1 MIDWLFFDIGSTLV
15 DESQSL
21 TDFVNRCVE
30 KLAQEGIIVSTADY
44 QSQLLRIAEQGGDP
58 IHEVWSCFAPN
69 HLKRPSWSHDKES
82 LYPEVRFVLKT
93 LRERYRLGIIANQ
106 GKDLLDRLE
115 RFGILDNF
123 EIIINST
130 DIGFSK
136 PDLRIFQ
143 VALEKANIEP
153 SKAVYVGDRVD
164 NDMVPAKKLGMRT
177 IRLRQG
183 LGQYGSEDATFPSDW
198 QVSNVQ
204 ELLQIL

>member
-1 MIDWLFFDIGSTLV
+1 MVDWLFFDIGSTLV
-15 DESQSL
+15 DERQAL
-21 TDFVNRCVE
+21 DDFVNRCVE
-30 KLAQEGIIVSTADY
+30 KLAQGGIIVSTAAY
-44 QSQLLRIAEQGGDP
+44 HSQLLSIDEQGEDP
-58 IHEVWSCFAPN
+58 IHKAWSCFAPN
-69 HLKRPSWSHDKES
+69 HLKRPSWSHDKER
-82 LYPEVRFVLKT
+82 LFPEVRLVLKT
-93 LRERYRLGIIANQ
+93 LGERYRLGIIANQ
-106 GKDLLDRLE
+106 GKGLLDRLE

-143 VALEKANIEP
+143 VTLEKANIEP